1 MTDLN
6 ENERKVLNDICEAVS
21 NFNGQWTETRMLNTN
36 KYGDPQAFGAY
47 MTILET
53 KGLMEVNHN
62 SGYND
67 QIELTDEGWEYFDSR
82 S

>member
-1 MTDLN
+1 MANLN
-6 ENERKVLNDICEAVS
+6 ANEQKVLDDICEAVS
-21 NFNGQWTETRMLNTN
+21 NFNGQWTEAVYLNTS

-53 KGLMEVNHN
+53 KGLIEVHHD

-67 QIELTDEGWEYFDSR
+67 QIELTDEGWEYFDNR